1 MHRSN
6 ELYPVQARAIFA
18 AFLFHLQTTVILS
31 HIKSLSASGMKVVQ
45 MYMDGYSML
54 LQVACWSIQLQ
65 NSLPVAGFHFKVVD
79 KKTLLPVGIH
89 RAFAGPLINAIYES
103 E

>member
-1 MHRSN
+1 MISQALCAFSIKFSQTTARLGLKPTSIDNELVVMHRSN

-45 MYMDGYSML
+45 MHMDDYSML
-54 LQVACWSIQLQ
+54 LECVWHVSQMFL
-65 NSLPVAGFHFKVVD
+65 
-79 KKTLLPVGIH
+79 
-89 RAFAGPLINAIYES
+89 
-103 E
+103 